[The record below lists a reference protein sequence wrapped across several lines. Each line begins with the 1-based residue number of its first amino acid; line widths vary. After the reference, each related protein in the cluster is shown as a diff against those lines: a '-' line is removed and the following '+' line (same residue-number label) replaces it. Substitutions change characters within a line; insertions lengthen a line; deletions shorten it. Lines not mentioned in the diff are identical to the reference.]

1 MTTTTKTPTSTATN
15 TQSTVNTS
23 VNETKEEKIARLENQ
38 KNDAIANEDFEKAAT
53 LRDEIKGLE
62 WTWEEPTQKLFEGYE
77 EWKKKTNGK
86 KADGKDFDPNGWA
99 AQSLWMYLQKN
110 STTKGEYPYNAIMRI
125 FPQLEDKNNE
135 EDIKKI
141 IQEEKDKK
149 NKVQAQNLQDEKDS
163 EIERLNG
170 ALNDSKEKNEGL
182 SKSKEQMKK
191 WFAVLRNKGKE
202 EIEKIRNSEWTER
215 AKIIA
220 ELKKT
225 QDEKKKLEEEN
236 TKLKNT
242 VFGNAKYEENITEEG
257 LKKIRS
263 MIYNRGR
270 IDKDKRWRKTLVA
283 YEKIPL
289 VMVRRRMTLKTIAK
303 ALNNIKDDAITGV
316 DFIMAFKKTRF
327 ARYDRMD
334 MNMTRRDLLRKAG
347 AGRNLEK
354 FWERFHT
361 KKDMIMETITW
372 GAKIE
377 ELPEEEQK
385 ILKAIEQRME
395 FYGQKYLQDIYQGKS
410 KKQ

>member
-1 MTTTTKTPTSTATN
+1 MTTTAPASTTAN
-15 TQSTVNTS
+15 VQNTVNTS
-23 VNETKEEKIARLENQ
+23 INETKEEQIARLKRE
-38 KNDAIANEDFEKAAT
+38 KDDAVIAEDYEKAAQ
-53 LRDEIKGLE
+53 LRDEIDWLE
-62 WTWEEPTQKLFEGYE
+62 GTTEEPTQKLFDAYE
-77 EWKKKTNGK
+77 QRKTKTQGK
-86 KADGKDFDPNGWA
+86 TFKSPDVSF
-99 AQSLWMYLQKN
+99 WMYLKKQN
-110 STTKGEYPYNAIMRI
+110 PDANNEYPYNGVMAV
-125 FPQLEDKNNE
+125 FSQLEDKKNI
-135 EDIKKI
+135 EDVKKI

-149 NKVQAQNLQDEKDS
+149 NKTQSQNLQDEKDS
-163 EIERLNG
+163 EIERLNA
-170 ALNDSKEKNEGL
+170 ALKDSKEQNEWL
-182 SKSKEQMKK
+182 SKSKDQMKK
-191 WFAVLRNKGKE
+191 WFSVLRQKGKE

-215 AKIIA
+215 EKIVA

-225 QDEKKKLEEEN
+225 QEEKKKLEEEN

-242 VFGNAKYEENITEEG
+242 VFGDAKYEENITEED

-289 VMVRRRMTLKTIAK
+289 VMVRRRMTIKTIAK

-334 MNMTRRDLLRKAG
+334 MNMTRRNLLRKAG

-354 FWERFHT
+354 FWERFH
-361 KKDMIMETITW
+361 KKKEMIMEIITW
-372 GAKIE
+372 WAKIE
-377 ELPEEEQK
+377 ELPEEERNV
-385 ILKAIEQRME
+385 LKAIEQRMD
-395 FYGQKYLQDIYQGKS
+395 FYGKKYLQDIYQGKS